1 MFRRWFYAATVVLV
15 VGLGWL
21 GTRWTPAWWILLGL
35 APVLALGLRDALQT
49 RHAVLRNWPLLG
61 RFRYAFESIRPE
73 IQQYFVEGDTDGKPI
88 HRNFRSVV
96 YQRAKDELDTLP
108 FGTQRDVYE
117 PGYEWMTHSMAAKA
131 WPHDRPAPRVTIG
144 GRDCTQ
150 PYEAS
155 YLGISAMSYGSLSRN
170 AVLAL
175 NGGAAKGGFF
185 HNTGEGGISPYHK
198 EPGGDLVWQ
207 IGTGYFGC
215 RARDGNFDPEAYKE
229 EVAHPSVRMVELKLS
244 QGAKPGHGGILPAKK
259 VTPEIAKIRRVQM
272 GEDVL
277 SPPSHRAF
285 DTPTGLLEFVAR
297 LRELSGGKPVGIK
310 LCVGDA
316 VEVLSVCKA
325 MRETDIAPDFIS
337 VDGGEGGT
345 GAAPLEFSNSVGWPL
360 REGLAFVHAA
370 LLGTGLRDRT
380 KLIASGKIIT
390 GFHMVRA
397 LALGADLCSS
407 ARAMMLALGCI
418 QARRCNSNHCP
429 VGVATQTPALI
440 EGLVVSDKRER
451 VYRYHHE
458 TVLSLLELAGA
469 AGLDSPEQILPSHVW
484 RRMDERT
491 AQHYGELYP
500 LPEAGCLLDGS
511 GPPELLAAWTAAS
524 SDRFR
529 QPLVSAP

>member
-1 MFRRWFYAATVVLV
+1 MFRRWFYAVSALLV
-15 VGLGWL
+15 VGLSLL
-21 GTRWTPAWWILLGL
+21 GMKWSPAWWILLGF
-35 APVLALGLRDALQT
+35 APLILLGLRDALQT
-49 RHAVLRNWPLLG
+49 RHAILRNWPLIG

-96 YQRAKDELDTLP
+96 YQRAKHELDTLP

-117 PGYEWMTHSMAAKA
+117 PGYEWMTHSMAARA
-131 WPHDRPAPRVTIG
+131 WPIEKAAPRVTIG

-150 PYEAS
+150 PYSAS
-155 YLGISAMSYGSLSRN
+155 YLNISAMSYGSLSSN

-175 NGGAAKGGFF
+175 NGGAAKGGFY

-198 EPGGDLVWQ
+198 DPGGDLVWQ

-215 RARDGNFDPEAYKE
+215 RARDGGFDPEAYKE

-259 VTPEIAKIRRVQM
+259 VTPEIAKIRRVVM

-277 SPPSHRAF
+277 SPPSHREF
-285 DTPTGLLEFVAR
+285 DSPTGMLTFVAK

-316 VEVLSVCKA
+316 TEVMGLCKA
-325 MRETDIAPDFIS
+325 MRDTQIMPDFIA

-370 LLGTGLRDRT
+370 LLGAGLRDQT
-380 KLIASGKIIT
+380 KLVASGKIIT

-397 LALGADLCSS
+397 LALGADLCNS

-429 VGVATQTPALI
+429 VGVATQTQSLI
-440 EGLVVSDKRER
+440 EGLVVSDKTER
-451 VYRYHHE
+451 VYRYHRE
-458 TVLSLLELAGA
+458 TVHSLLELTGA
-469 AGLDSPEQILPSHVW
+469 AGLEDPRQILPQHVW
-484 RRMDERT
+484 RRMDERS
-491 AQHYGELYP
+491 AQHYAELYP
-500 LPEAGCLLDGS
+500 LPTPGCLIQGS
-511 GPPELLAAWTAAS
+511 GPAELVAAWNEAS
-524 SDRFR
+524 ADHFR
-529 QPLVSAP
+529 QALGQAS